1 MTRTGRRAALAAA
14 ALVAAAFASACGPR
28 GSAVIVDLGQTPR
41 SYVPSDYRKVL
52 ARWTRRALITR
63 DFDTTLDVAATLKSH
78 DFRWAY
84 AVRYAAQFQL
94 STADQDRLLKRQ
106 LAELDAAHEFLVS
119 AAATRFEWIDFHKK
133 DTVWRITLLDD
144 RGHELAPLEIRKLRT
159 PTAELEAFFPPS
171 TRSQPVASFYTT
183 YLLRFPRKLPD
194 GTPLDLES
202 AGKIT
207 LRFAGVLGAA
217 ELNWVTK
224 SPASK

>member
-1 MTRTGRRAALAAA
+1 MKLARGRA
-14 ALVAAAFASACGPR
+14 ALVATTLAVATLAGGCGPR
-28 GSAVIVDLGQTPR
+28 GSAVVVDLSQTPR
-41 SYVPSDYRKVL
+41 SYAPSDYRTVL

-63 DFDTTLDVAATLKSH
+63 EFDTSLDVAATFKSN

-106 LAELDAAHEFLVS
+106 LAELDAAHELIVS
-119 AAATRFEWIDFHKK
+119 ATATRFEWIDFHKK
-133 DTVWRITLLDD
+133 DSVWRITLLDD

-194 GTPLDLES
+194 GTPLDLET

-217 ELNWVTK
+217 ELNWVVK
-224 SPASK
+224 PAAAK